1 MSADPNLQST
11 TANIIASDAKLTIVH
26 LLQGVSFRA
35 DIKNSYIIN
44 NPAHEWSAKISIK
57 TWKLYLCKV
66 DDESGISLQASI
78 PLRGKRGKYRAFSY
92 NLIGPQNCKTCSE
105 ILPNQESEKMPT
117 YQFIESGIM
126 IDELND
132 YYGKVYRV
140 IRDVIDKSGIIK
152 DYGFD
157 QDMILDI
164 MRNDYFSVCFNKQE
178 QHIINLLSLF

>member
-11 TANIIASDAKLTIVH
+11 SANIIAPDAKLTIVH

-35 DIKNSYIIN
+35 DIKNSYIKN

-66 DDESGISLQASI
+66 DDEF
-78 PLRGKRGKYRAFSY
+78 GKRGKYRAFSY

-105 ILPNQESEKMPT
+105 IRPNQESEKMPT
-117 YQFIESGIM
+117 YQFIESGII

-132 YYGKVYRV
+132 YYAKVYLV

-152 DYGFD
+152 DGGFD
-157 QDMILDI
+157 QDMILNI
-164 MRNDYFSVCFNKQE
+164 SREDYFPVCFNKQE
-178 QHIINLLSLF
+178 QHIVNLLSLF